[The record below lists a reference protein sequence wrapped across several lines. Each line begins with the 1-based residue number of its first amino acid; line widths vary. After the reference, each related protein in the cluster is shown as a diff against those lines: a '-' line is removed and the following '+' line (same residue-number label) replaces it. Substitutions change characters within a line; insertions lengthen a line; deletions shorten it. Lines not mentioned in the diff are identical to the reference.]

1 MRALRVIALFG
12 LSFGTGLGVA
22 LGGSPLA
29 SADPDPGAIAVT
41 PDPAPISVWPQDYFS
56 LDGAADGAPT
66 NVVNYLPDGWGTTE
80 DQSFTNYFPGA
91 GEYSAHLNLSNIPDV
106 ENSEYQQ
113 VFAST
118 GAAPA
123 DGSFSDTVQSL
134 YGPIPS
140 ISGDVPYFT
149 NSYIDLQGFGT
160 GDETIFAPLSFVN
173 QFVSDS
179 AGVEDVASFFGQ
191 QFTLFDIPFADAGAG
206 AATDLSQLATEFTSL
221 F

>member
-1 MRALRVIALFG
+1 M
-12 LSFGTGLGVA
+12 A
-22 LGGSPLA
+22 LGGSPVA
-29 SADPDPGAIAVT
+29 GADT
-41 PDPAPISVWPQDYFS
+41 SPIDVWPQDLFS
-56 LDGAADGAPT
+56 LDGSADGAPT

-80 DQSFTNYFPGA
+80 DQAFTNYFPGA
-91 GEYSAHLNLSNIPDV
+91 GTYSAHLNLSDIPNV
-106 ENSEYQQ
+106 EQSEYQQ

-134 YGPIPS
+134 YGPLPS

-160 GDETIFAPLSFVN
+160 GDETIFVPLFFTN
-173 QFVSDS
+173 QVVSDS

-191 QFTLFDIPFADAGAG
+191 QFTLFDIPAADASAG
-206 AATDLSQLATEFTSL
+206 AATDLSQLATEFASL

>member
-1 MRALRVIALFG
+1 MLTRSTLAVFG
-12 LSFGTGLGVA
+12 LSLGTGLGIALVA
-22 LGGSPLA
+22 SPVAIADGSPIDA
-29 SADPDPGAIAVT
+29 
-41 PDPAPISVWPQDYFS
+41 WPQDFFA

-80 DQSFTNYFPGA
+80 DQAFTNYFPGA
-91 GEYSAHLNLSNIPDV
+91 GTYSAHLNLSDIPNV
-106 ENSEYQQ
+106 EQSEYQQ

-134 YGPIPS
+134 YGPLPS

-149 NSYIDLQGFGT
+149 NSYVDLAGFGT
-160 GDETIFAPLSFVN
+160 GDETIFVPLAFTN
-173 QFVSDS
+173 QLVTDP
-179 AGVEDVASFFGQ
+179 AGTEDVVSFFGQ
-191 QFTLFDIPFADAGAG
+191 QFTLFDIPFADAGTAS
-206 AATDLSQLATEFTSL
+206 ATDLSQLASEFTSL